1 MAYNERR
8 NWARHTKI
16 IHQSL
21 RGYQNIFNYFI
32 SNAKSCKKRV
42 LMTKIGVKKAKI
54 YGIIKQELLSEL
66 LAKLHDGLDIE
77 LKTVEEILMV
87 WK

>member
-1 MAYNERR
+1 
-8 NWARHTKI
+8 
-16 IHQSL
+16 
-21 RGYQNIFNYFI
+21 
-32 SNAKSCKKRV
+32 
-42 LMTKIGVKKAKI
+42 MTKIGVKKAKI